1 MLKWIGFY
9 WLVHYTKS
17 RNVVW
22 NPRVSSLF
30 IIVLL
35 WLSLFHTLIFLPKRG
50 KIFATCFFFPTRITC
65 CRRTFKEKKQ
75 TSSLVSLSATIIS
88 HSQATC
94 LQSERLEHAI
104 GIAKYSYCMTVQ
116 TKKTMSSFV
125 SPTIA
130 LLNKLYRRGRLHL
143 DPSVFAS

>member
-1 MLKWIGFY
+1 MNRVPLACTPHQISKRCVKSVCIFFIHSHPPMAFVVLHTFFFRSEEKFLR
-9 WLVHYTKS
+9 LV
-17 RNVVW
+17 
-22 NPRVSSLF
+22 
-30 IIVLL
+30 
-35 WLSLFHTLIFLPKRG
+35 
-50 KIFATCFFFPTRITC
+50 FFFPTRMTC

-130 LLNKLYRRGRLHL
+130 LLNMLYRRGRLHL
-143 DPSVFAS
+143 DPSVFVS